1 MKPISIA
8 LDVLQGEKHV
18 CIGYLLPTITAVTK
32 ELNEL
37 NNLNYC
43 RPLVN
48 ALKNGLKKG
57 KINVLNIIIYYG

>member
-1 MKPISIA
+1 MKPISKA

-18 CIGYLLPTITAVTK
+18 RIGYLLPTITAVTK

-48 ALKNGLKKG
+48 ALKNGLKKR
-57 KINVLNIIIYYG
+57 